1 MTSYGNDRGGGCQ
14 SVLIAKSRFNPAR
27 FRSRIAQAMG
37 ICVRWPLSDAF
48 KQSLSVAVA
57 VAAFL
62 LVPIAR
68 AQAPDPADIAAGGRL
83 FRQKG
88 NCQACH
94 GWAGDGR
101 KLDSQMPDGANLRQS
116 VLDRETLILLIKC
129 GRPGTGMPPFD
140 KFAYSDGRCYGL
152 KQAEVRSPKMQMP
165 DPPSTLQA
173 REIDAVADFMFAK
186 IIGQGPMDRA
196 KCIDYW
202 GSDVEACNE
211 FTK

>member
-101 KLDSQMPDGANLRQS
+101 KLDSQMPDGANLRDS
-116 VLDRETLILLIKC
+116 VLDRADLIMAIKC
-129 GRPGTGMPPFD
+129 GRTGRGMSGVV
-140 KFAYSDGRCYGL
+140 KLAYR
-152 KQAEVRSPKMQMP
+152 
-165 DPPSTLQA
+165 
-173 REIDAVADFMFAK
+173 
-186 IIGQGPMDRA
+186 
-196 KCIDYW
+196 
-202 GSDVEACNE
+202 
-211 FTK
+211 

>member
-1 MTSYGNDRGGGCQ
+1 M
-14 SVLIAKSRFNPAR
+14 
-27 FRSRIAQAMG
+27 
-37 ICVRWPLSDAF
+37 SDACQQGLLF
-48 KQSLSVAVA
+48 RLATITVVATVLQLTP
-57 VAAFL
+57 V
-62 LVPIAR
+62 AR
-68 AQAPDPADIAAGGRL
+68 AQAPDPADIAAGMRL

-152 KQAEVRSPKMQMP
+152 KQADVRTPKLQMP
-165 DPPSTLQA
+165 DPPATLQE
-173 REIDAVADFMFAK
+173 REIDAIADFMFAK

-211 FTK
+211 FAK